1 MRWID
6 DVVIRVRLR
15 VEGPGV
21 WCGWSTT
28 WSSGFDC
35 AWRGQARKNPRP
47 TQDHQF
53 GAWFGVVGNAYQF
66 GAWMERYARRRI
78 TDTGVTIR
86 CRLWLIRTP
95 VIPFSGMSFPAMVV
109 IGTPFTLTFA
119 VLPLTSIL
127 IP

>member
-1 MRWID
+1 MRA
-6 DVVIRVRLR
+6 
-15 VEGPGV
+15 GA

-28 WSSGFDC
+28 GLSGFDC

-53 GAWFGVVGNAYQF
+53 GAWFDVVGNACQFGAWFGVVGNAYRF

-95 VIPFSGMSFPAMVV
+95 VIPFSGTSFPVMVV
-109 IGTPFTLTFA
+109 IGTPFTLTLA